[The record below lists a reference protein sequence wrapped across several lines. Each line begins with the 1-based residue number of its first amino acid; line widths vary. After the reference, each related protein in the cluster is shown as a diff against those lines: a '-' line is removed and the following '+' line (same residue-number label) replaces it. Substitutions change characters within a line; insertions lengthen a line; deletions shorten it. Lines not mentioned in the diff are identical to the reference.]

1 MGSQKSFWGLRGVGT
16 LIVILI
22 VFLSLGKLGEAQ
34 TGAGRTFSWKLQSA
48 WPPPEKIMGYWGA
61 YGQAAEIARQVKE
74 RTKGGLDIK
83 IYPPNALFKALEA
96 PDAIKRGAVEMI
108 LSNGAY
114 HVGILPEAMLEYGLP
129 YGAKNSKEA
138 AKLLLETAYLKILKK
153 AYLEKHQVVLL
164 GLTST
169 SAYNY
174 ITRFPINKIDDLKGK
189 KTRSSGAFGKIAMAH
204 GASPVN
210 LAPAEQYLALQRGTV
225 DGTIFPAYAG
235 ISYKIFEV
243 AKYHSWP
250 PIYPLIGANLLVN
263 LNAWNKLPKE
273 YQDILQEEVNK
284 MVKYTYEVS
293 GPELEKIAQEE
304 GKKQFGAESIWLSE
318 SEFARFRQAVLPLW
332 AEWEKRSPYCA
343 QLVKLAKE
351 VMSK

>member
-1 MGSQKSFWGLRGVGT
+1 MVAKKYSFMVVILLMGSLFVLWGRGP
-16 LIVILI
+16 
-22 VFLSLGKLGEAQ
+22 LSWGQGIPEK
-34 TGAGRTFSWKLQSA
+34 TFSWKLQSA
-48 WPPPEKIMGYWGA
+48 YPPPEKIMNHWGA

-96 PDAIKRGAVEMI
+96 PDAIKRGAIEMV

-129 YGAKNSKEA
+129 YGLKNSREA
-138 AKLLLETAYLKILKK
+138 AKLLWQSAYFKILRK
-153 AYLEKHQVVLL
+153 AYLEKHQVFLL

-174 ITRFPINKIDDLKGK
+174 ITRFPINKMDDLKGK
-189 KTRSSGAFGKIAMAH
+189 KIRSSGAFGKIAMVH
-204 GASPVN
+204 GATPVN
-210 LAPAEQYLALQRGTV
+210 LAPAEQYMALQRGTV

-235 ISYKIFEV
+235 LTYKIFEV

-263 LNAWNKLPKE
+263 LKAWNKLPKE
-273 YQDILQEEVNK
+273 YQEILQDEVNK
-284 MVKYTYEVS
+284 MAKYTYEVS
-293 GPELEKIAQEE
+293 GPDLEKIAQEE
-304 GKKQFGAESIWLSE
+304 GKRQFGAEAIWLPDA
-318 SEFARFRQAVLPLW
+318 EFAKFREAVTPLW
-332 AEWEKRSPYCA
+332 DEWGKKSMLCA
-343 QLVKLAKE
+343 QLVKLAKDLA
-351 VMSK
+351 SK

>member
-1 MGSQKSFWGLRGVGT
+1 MMVAKRYSFMVFIALVGVL
-16 LIVILI
+16 LI
-22 VFLSLGKLGEAQ
+22 SLGRGDFSWAQ
-34 TGAGRTFSWKLQSA
+34 GAPEKTFSWKLQSA
-48 WPPPEKIMGYWGA
+48 YPPPEKIMGHWGA
-61 YGQAAEIARQVKE
+61 YGQAAEIARKVKE

-129 YGAKNSKEA
+129 YGAKNSQEA
-138 AKLLLETAYLKILKK
+138 AKLLWQSAYFKILRQ
-153 AYLEKHQVVLL
+153 AYLEKHQVILL

-174 ITRFPINKIDDLKGK
+174 LTRFPINKMEDLKGK
-189 KTRSSGAFGKIAMAH
+189 KIRSSGAFGKIALAH

-210 LAPAEQYLALQRGTV
+210 LAPAEQYMALQRGTV

-235 ISYKIFEV
+235 ISYKLFEV

-263 LNAWNKLPKE
+263 LNAWNKLPKD
-273 YQDILQEEVNK
+273 YQEILQEEVNK
-284 MVKYTYEVS
+284 MVKYTYDVS
-293 GPELEKIAQEE
+293 GPALEKIAQEE
-304 GKKQFGAESIWLSE
+304 GKKQFGAEGVWLSE
-318 SEFARFRQAVLPLW
+318 AEFAKFREAVVPLW
-332 AEWEKRSPYCA
+332 EEWGKKSELCA
-343 QLVKLAKE
+343 QLVKIAREFALK
-351 VMSK
+351 

>member
-1 MGSQKSFWGLRGVGT
+1 MMVGKRYSFMVLILWIGILLTILSGGALCWAQGT
-16 LIVILI
+16 
-22 VFLSLGKLGEAQ
+22 GEK
-34 TGAGRTFSWKLQSA
+34 TFSWKLQSA
-48 WPPPEKIMGYWGA
+48 YPPPEKIMGHFGA
-61 YGQAAEIARQVKE
+61 YGQAAEIARKVKE
-74 RTKGGLDIK
+74 RTKGALNIK
-83 IYPPNALFKALEA
+83 IYPPNALFKTLEV
-96 PDAIKRGAVEMI
+96 PEAIKRGAIEMA

-129 YGAKNSKEA
+129 YGAKNSQEA
-138 AKLLLETAYLKILKK
+138 AKLLWQSDYFKILRK
-153 AYLEKHQVVLL
+153 AYMEKHQVILL

-174 ITRFPINKIDDLKGK
+174 MTRFPINKIEDLQGK
-189 KTRSSGAFGKIAMAH
+189 KIRASGAFGKIALAH

-210 LAPAEQYLALQRGTV
+210 LAPAEQYMALQRGTV

-235 ISYKIFEV
+235 ISYKLFEV

-273 YQDILQEEVNK
+273 YQEILQEEVNK

-304 GKKQFGAESIWLSE
+304 GKKQFGAEAIWLADA
-318 SEFARFRQAVLPLW
+318 EFIKFREAVIPLW
-332 AEWEKRSPYCA
+332 EEWGKKSEWCA
-343 QLVKLAKE
+343 QLVKLAKNLS
-351 VMSK
+351 SK

>member
-1 MGSQKSFWGLRGVGT
+1 MMVAKKYSFM
-16 LIVILI
+16 
-22 VFLSLGKLGEAQ
+22 VFMV
-34 TGAGRTFSWKLQSA
+34 GAGILLALLSGGSFSWAQGTPSKTFSWKLQSA
-48 WPPPEKIMGYWGA
+48 YPPPEKIIGHWGA
-61 YGQAAEIARQVKE
+61 YGQAAEIARRVKS

-129 YGAKNSKEA
+129 YGAKNA
-138 AKLLLETAYLKILKK
+138 QETARLLWQSAYFKILRK
-153 AYLEKHQVVLL
+153 AYMEKHQVVLL

-174 ITRFPINKIDDLKGK
+174 ITRFPINKVDDLKGK
-189 KTRSSGAFGKIAMAH
+189 KIRSSGAFGKIAMVQ

-210 LAPAEQYLALQRGTV
+210 LAPAEQYMALQRGTV

-235 ISYKIFEV
+235 ISYKLFEV

-250 PIYPLIGANLLVN
+250 PIYPLIGANILVN
-263 LNAWNKLPKE
+263 LNAWNSLPKE
-273 YQDILQEEVNK
+273 YQEVLQDEVNK

-293 GPELEKIAQEE
+293 GPALERIAQEE
-304 GKKQFGAESIWLSE
+304 GKKQFGAEAVWLSDA
-318 SEFARFRQAVLPLW
+318 EFAKFREAVIPLW
-332 AEWEKRSPYCA
+332 DEWAKKSELSEE
-343 QLVKLAKE
+343 LVKLAKKIS
-351 VMSK
+351 SK